1 MTTVRIIPNL
11 HVILAEKR
19 LKLTQLAR
27 DTGLDYGTLHKL
39 YAGDSQGI
47 RFSTLTAICNAL
59 DCEVQDILKLSRQ

>member
-1 MTTVRIIPNL
+1 MAAVRIIPNL

-39 YAGDSQGI
+39 YTGDSQGI
-47 RFSTLTAICNAL
+47 RFSSLAAICNAL
-59 DCEVQDILKLSRQ
+59 DCEVQDILKLSK